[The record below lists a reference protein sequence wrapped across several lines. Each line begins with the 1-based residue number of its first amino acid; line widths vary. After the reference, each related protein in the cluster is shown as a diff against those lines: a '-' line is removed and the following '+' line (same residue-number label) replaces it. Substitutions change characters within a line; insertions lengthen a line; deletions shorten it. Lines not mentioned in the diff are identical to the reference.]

1 MQLKITI
8 YAMLEALSRFNV
20 TVRANIK
27 RDMNS
32 VVAANLVRKRNGR
45 KKYHRPLE
53 SFGRSQQSA
62 PWTHFILHSGHAVSA
77 WKVEHA
83 RVAIS
88 TPDIFP
94 CLCSSFS
101 FCVPLLSS
109 FVSFFFNFF
118 DVPRD
123 AQIFYAN

>member
-1 MQLKITI
+1 MRPLRDMQSKITI
-8 YAMLEALSRFNV
+8 YVMLEALSRFNV

-32 VVAANLVRKRNGR
+32 VVATNLVRKRNGR
-45 KKYHRPLE
+45 KKKYRRPLE
-53 SFGRSQQSA
+53 SFGRSRQSA

-101 FCVPLLSS
+101 FCVSLLSS
-109 FVSFFFNFF
+109 FVLFFF
-118 DVPRD
+118 
-123 AQIFYAN
+123 